1 METRHIY
8 ISLFNILILFDKHIN
23 PQNNE
28 QKHTTKKEKTNGGYK
43 HNKYIGFAWYIKLD
57 VSYATT
63 YIFRSDGY
71 KI

>member
-1 METRHIY
+1 MVLGV
-8 ISLFNILILFDKHIN
+8 ISGIRSIRGKRKQTAVPNIAK
-23 PQNNE
+23 
-28 QKHTTKKEKTNGGYK
+28 
-43 HNKYIGFAWYIKLD
+43 GFAWFIKLD